1 MNPAPLASDTSSA
14 EDATWQV
21 ERQIL
26 LDEVE
31 DLKNKYSDME
41 KKLRQAERQSDRK
54 ISDLQ
59 EILTFTRNQAASQ
72 VEEATEASEDKIQD
86 LQMRNIALLRRANE
100 AEKKEA
106 EWKER
111 VNFLLPAQLGSSA
124 PGPSS
129 RPNPTP
135 SSSRPQPSVSF
146 SHVDSSAED
155 DAATPRRWQQASGAT
170 STPRNRREP
179 QKRTA
184 WSDDDTATLIE
195 LIASHGAYYSKLEK
209 IWKRHFSN
217 RHPRDQKQMKDKAR
231 NLKVLYLK

>member
-111 VNFLLPAQLGSSA
+111 
-124 PGPSS
+124 
-129 RPNPTP
+129 
-135 SSSRPQPSVSF
+135 
-146 SHVDSSAED
+146 
-155 DAATPRRWQQASGAT
+155 ATTVCVVQPRRFLSRRRRSDPTALATGIWCHEHTTQQEGAT
-170 STPRNRREP
+170 EADSME
-179 QKRTA
+179 
-184 WSDDDTATLIE
+184 
-195 LIASHGAYYSKLEK
+195 
-209 IWKRHFSN
+209 
-217 RHPRDQKQMKDKAR
+217 
-231 NLKVLYLK
+231 